1 MYQRG
6 DQVVERGSMGSV
18 GTVVSGPD
26 IHGGESYYRVNFN
39 GRPKNVLQED
49 LEPFVGDLDP
59 ESMLRAG
66 KFGDHV
72 AFARRLTMSKL
83 RRPLRD
89 AVYSYK
95 ASRTEF
101 HPYQFK
107 PLLKFLLSE
116 RRRLLIADEVGLG
129 KTIEAGYILQEE
141 RARFGIQRVLVVC
154 PAALRTKWQNE
165 LWQRFG
171 EEFEILDRGSFLGKM
186 LLKSGESDR
195 GLPRLQGIVSL
206 QSLRSNTVIEAVEER
221 GAPLDLLIVDEAH
234 HCRNSK
240 TKQHRIVR
248 ALGDVSEAT
257 AFLTA
262 TPVHLG
268 DENLFNLFRLLL
280 PEEFDRFDVFQD
292 RLMVNRHV
300 VEAEVALRRGGDG
313 WEQRALESLGALEHS
328 AHGERFRLNP
338 MYREAVETLRAGPL
352 RDKRRMVELQ
362 ESLAQL
368 NMLAPLMTRT
378 RKREVYLDA
387 AKREAHVVRVDM
399 SPEEQEVYRR
409 LSDYCFQRYAV
420 VKGDFAARF
429 ALIMLQ
435 RQLSSGLYAAIDY
448 YCEQG
453 GGAPFDDEL
462 DEDFGDAT
470 DEADDSADDDGN
482 GRAFREP
489 GFLELVRQCKRMLP
503 RTDTKLAALLRM
515 LKQQDKVVVFSY
527 FKRSLRYME
536 QALQAAGIG
545 CVRIDGDVPANPHD
559 PENDERLQRILRFR
573 DDAGVR
579 VLLSSEVGSEGLDF
593 QFCHVVVNW
602 DLPWNPMVVEQRI
615 GRLDRLGQRAEKILI
630 FSFSCPGTIEDVIL
644 TRLYT
649 RIGVFERTIGV
660 LEPILG
666 QEIRELT
673 ERLFD
678 ARLTPEDRERMIEQ
692 KALALAQRTRDE
704 ERLERESA
712 NLVGQDEFFNEQ
724 IERVR
729 RLGRFVTGEELRIL
743 VSEFL
748 QTEHPACALVEQPAP
763 GRGPAG
769 ADEPSGVWRVRV
781 NEGLREFVRKP
792 LARNDPALLRFLDRA
807 QSGKVD
813 IAFDN
818 EVALGNPKVELVN
831 ATHPLVRAIAKH
843 YDDRPTLV
851 HPVTAVEV
859 KSDALPTGEYLF
871 VWASVEET
879 GVRGGRSLWV
889 VAISA
894 DGSRVADADAAEELL
909 HHMVIKGARWEGF
922 EAPPKEFTSTLL
934 ERAIAALVDR
944 HVQYRRDRKKH
955 NAALVEQRLASLE
968 ASFRAKRA
976 ERQRR
981 LDETRLRGRERAVS
995 LFEAQ
1000 LRKLES
1006 DYEESCRKI
1015 EQARDVSV
1023 SWSLEGAGYVRVVE

>member
-1 MYQRG
+1 VFEKG

-18 GTVVSGPD
+18 GTIVSGPAV
-26 IHGGESYYRVNFN
+26 HGGESYYRVNFN
-39 GRPKNVLQED
+39 GRAKNVLQDD
-49 LEPFVGDLDP
+49 LESFAGDLDP

-66 KFGDHV
+66 RFGDHV

-101 HPYQFK
+101 HAYQFK
-107 PLLKFLLSE
+107 PLLKFLASE

-171 EEFEILDRGSFLGKM
+171 EEFEVFDRKSFLSKV
-186 LLKSGESDR
+186 LLKAGEKDR

-206 QSLRSNTVIEAVEER
+206 QSLRSNNVIEAVEER

-234 HCRNSK
+234 HCRNSD
-240 TKQHRIVR
+240 TKQYRVVR
-248 ALGDVSEAT
+248 ALGDVSDASV
-257 AFLTA
+257 FLTA

-280 PEEFDRFDVFQD
+280 PEDFDRFDVFQE
-292 RLMVNRHV
+292 RLYANQHV
-300 VEAEVALRRGGDG
+300 VEAEVALRRGGYG
-313 WEQRALESLGALEHS
+313 WEQRALEALGALERTL
-328 AHGERFRLNP
+328 HGGHFRRNP
-338 MYREAVETLRAGPL
+338 LYREAIDTLRAGAVNDNRQL
-352 RDKRRMVELQ
+352 VDLQ
-362 ESLAQL
+362 ENLAQL
-368 NMLAPLMTRT
+368 NMLSPVMTRT
-378 RKREVYLDA
+378 RKREVYPDA
-387 AKREAHVVRVDM
+387 AKREAHVLRVDM
-399 SPEEQEVYRR
+399 SVQEQEVYRR
-409 LSDYCFQRYAV
+409 LSEYCFRLYAN

-429 ALIMLQ
+429 AVITLQ
-435 RQLSSGLYAAIDY
+435 RQLSSCLHAAIEH
-448 YCEQG
+448 YCEKG
-453 GGAPFDDEL
+453 GGEVLDDEL
-462 DEDFGDAT
+462 DG
-470 DEADDSADDDGN
+470 DDGEEPVGGEN
-482 GRAFREP
+482 GNEREGGVNVASEP
-489 GFLELVRQCKRMLP
+489 GFLELVRECRTLLP
-503 RTDTKLAALLRM
+503 ATDAKLASLLTM
-515 LKQQDKVVVFSY
+515 LREQDKVVVFSY

-536 QALQAAGIG
+536 RALNAAGIG
-545 CVRIDGDVPANPHD
+545 CVRIDGDVAASPHD
-559 PENDERLQRILRFR
+559 PDNDERLQRIRRFR
-573 DDAGVR
+573 DDPGVR

-593 QFCHVVVNW
+593 QFCNVVVNW

-630 FSFSCPGTIEDVIL
+630 FSFSCPGTIEDLIL
-644 TRLYT
+644 TRLYS

-673 ERLFD
+673 DRLFD
-678 ARLTPEDRERMIEQ
+678 ATLRPDEREAIIEQ
-692 KALALAQRTRDE
+692 RAKALAQRARDE
-704 ERLERESA
+704 ERLESEAA

-729 RLGRFVTGEELRIL
+729 RLGRFVTGEELRL
-743 VSEFL
+743 MVTEFL
-748 QTEHPACALVEQPAP
+748 QSEHPACAPVERQGDDSETGSA
-763 GRGPAG
+763 A
-769 ADEPSGVWRVRV
+769 PSGVWRVKV
-781 NEGLREFVRKP
+781 NEALREFVRKP
-792 LARNDPALLRFLDRA
+792 LARNDPALIRFLDRG
-807 QSGKVD
+807 QHGHVD
-813 IAFDN
+813 MTFDN
-818 EVALGNPKVELVN
+818 EVALRNPAVELVN

-843 YDDRPTLV
+843 YDDHPTLV

-859 KSDALPTGEYLF
+859 NCDVVPPGEYLF

-879 GVRGGRSLWV
+879 GIRGGRALWA
-889 VAISA
+889 VAVSA
-894 DGSRVADADAAEELL
+894 DGTQLPDAEATEALL
-909 HHMVIKGARWEGF
+909 HQMVVVGRRWESF
-922 EAPPKEFTSTLL
+922 EVPPAEFTAALL
-934 ERAIAALVDR
+934 DRAIESLVER
-944 HVQYRRDRKKH
+944 HQRYRCDRKKH
-955 NAALVEQRLASLE
+955 NLALVEQRLASLE

-981 LDETRLRGRERAVS
+981 LDETRLRGKERGVA

-1006 DYEESCRKI
+1006 DCDESRRKT
-1015 EQARDVSV
+1015 EQAKEVSV
-1023 SWSLEGAGYVRVVE
+1023 SWSMEGAGYVRVVE

>member
-1 MYQRG
+1 VFEKG

-18 GTVVSGPD
+18 GTIVSGPTV
-26 IHGGESYYRVNFN
+26 HGGESYYRVNFN
-39 GRPKNVLQED
+39 GRAKNVLQED
-49 LEPFVGDLDP
+49 LESFAGDLDP

-66 KFGDHV
+66 RFGDHV

-101 HPYQFK
+101 HAYQFK
-107 PLLKFLLSE
+107 PLLKFLASE
-116 RRRLLIADEVGLG
+116 KRRLLIADEVGLG

-171 EEFEILDRGSFLGKM
+171 EEFEVLDRQSFLSKT

-195 GLPRLQGIVSL
+195 GLPRLQAIVSL
-206 QSLRSNTVIEAVEER
+206 QSLRSNNVIESVEER

-234 HCRNSK
+234 HCRNSQ
-240 TKQHRIVR
+240 TKQHRVVR
-248 ALGDVSEAT
+248 ALSDVSEAT
-257 AFLTA
+257 VFLTA

-280 PEEFDRFDVFQD
+280 PEEFDRFDVFQE
-292 RLMVNRHV
+292 RLTANRHV
-300 VEAEVALRRGGDG
+300 VEAEAALRRGGHG
-313 WEQRALESLGALEHS
+313 WEQRALEALGTLAHSL
-328 AHGERFRLNP
+328 HGERFRLNP
-338 MYREAVETLRAGPL
+338 LYREAVEMLQAGSVN
-352 RDKRRMVELQ
+352 DNRRLVDLQ
-362 ESLAQL
+362 ENLAQL
-368 NMLAPLMTRT
+368 NILSPLMTRT
-378 RKREVYLDA
+378 RKREVYPDA
-387 AKREAHVVRVDM
+387 AKREAHVLRVDM
-399 SPEEQEVYRR
+399 SLQEQEVYQR
-409 LSDYCFQRYAV
+409 LSEYCFRRYAT

-429 ALIMLQ
+429 ALITLQ
-435 RQLSSGLYAAIDY
+435 RQLSSCLHAAIEH
-448 YCEQG
+448 YCEKG
-453 GGAPFDDEL
+453 GGAVLDDEL
-462 DEDFGDAT
+462 DEDDGEGPAGG
-470 DEADDSADDDGN
+470 ENGNESEGGSSA
-482 GRAFREP
+482 ASEP
-489 GFLELVRQCKRMLP
+489 GFLQLVRECKSLLPPTDAKLTSLLKML
-503 RTDTKLAALLRM
+503 RE
-515 LKQQDKVVVFSY
+515 QEKVVVFSY

-536 QALQAAGIG
+536 RALNAAGIG

-573 DDAGVR
+573 DDPGVR

-630 FSFSCPGTIEDVIL
+630 FSFSCPGTIEDLIL
-644 TRLYT
+644 TRLYN

-673 ERLFD
+673 DRLFD
-678 ARLTPEDRERMIEQ
+678 ARLRPDEREAIIEQ
-692 KALALAQRTRDE
+692 KAKALAQRARDE
-704 ERLERESA
+704 ERLESEAA

-729 RLGRFVTGEELRIL
+729 RLGRFVTGEELRLL
-743 VSEFL
+743 VTEFL
-748 QTEHPACALVEQPAP
+748 QTEHPTCAPVERSREDSTEQ
-763 GRGPAG
+763 G
-769 ADEPSGVWRVRV
+769 ATLTGVWRVKV
-781 NEGLREFVRKP
+781 NEALRDFVRKP
-792 LARNDPALLRFLDRA
+792 LARNDPALLRFLDRG
-807 QSGKVD
+807 QNGRVEVT
-813 IAFDN
+813 FDS
-818 EVALGNPKVELVN
+818 EVALSYPKVELVN

-843 YDDRPTLV
+843 YDDHPTLV
-851 HPVTAVEV
+851 HPVTALEV
-859 KSDALPTGEYLF
+859 RCDVVPPGEYLF

-879 GVRGGRSLWV
+879 GVRGGRSLWA
-889 VAISA
+889 VAVSA
-894 DGSRVADADAAEELL
+894 DGTRLPDAEAAEALL
-909 HHMVIKGARWEGF
+909 HQMVVAGGRWESF
-922 EAPPKEFTSTLL
+922 EAPPAAFTAALL
-934 ERAIAALVDR
+934 ERAIESLVAR
-944 HVQYRRDRKKH
+944 HQQYRLDRKKH
-955 NAALVEQRLASLE
+955 NAALVEQRLSSLE

-981 LDETRLRGRERAVS
+981 LDETRLRGKERGIA

-1006 DYEESCRKI
+1006 DYEESRRKT
-1015 EQARDVSV
+1015 EQAKEVSV